1 MTTNYL
7 HRLALSIL
15 LGLTGG
21 IHSSLAEA
29 QELPVTSESKRIR
42 TRKGKSLGFSL
53 IFGGE
58 YGLIQSKSKQQ
69 AFVDKEGSVFEMKAL
84 AGFESGNFLFD
95 TGVGWYN
102 LRLRGEEQLQAGIT
116 EDNEVGVS
124 GITIEF
130 NPSYKTDFG
139 LYLGLST
146 QAKSPTLLSYEST
159 ASTTSVGFSVGGQ
172 LGYEFETSD
181 LNARVVAKYMT
192 TLGLKGWQDQ
202 IILGGL
208 QFGLPIKKPD
218 TKQITKTTIIKSK
231 KEIIDYRKKSF
242 TITVTADVIKLALDN
257 TVSFYGS
264 RKNPTLTPE
273 SQAFL
278 VDLGAS
284 LQQVI
289 SSWETLRVDAE
300 TRQHM
305 NATRRS
311 LISTG
316 VPPSKVRLGKLLP
329 QIEAGGSVSVDFTF
343 TGVQD
348 IATLQDAIRSAMN
361 AMRIPE
367 NCKDG
372 VCE

>member
-1 MTTNYL
+1 L
-7 HRLALSIL
+7 WIVPLVLIEIPQL
-15 LGLTGG
+15 QF
-21 IHSSLAEA
+21 AEA
-29 QELPVTSESKRIR
+29 QELPVTSEQRKVR

-58 YGLIQSKSKQQ
+58 YGFIGAKSKTPS
-69 AFVDKEGSVFEMKAL
+69 FKDKKGSIVEMKAL
-84 AGFESGNFLFD
+84 AGFESGNLLFD

-102 LRLRGEEQLQAGIT
+102 KRLRGEEILQADLA

-124 GITIEF
+124 GMTIEF
-130 NPSYKTDFG
+130 NPSFKTDFG
-139 LYLGLST
+139 LYVGLST
-146 QAKSPTLLSYEST
+146 QATAPALQRYEST
-159 ASTTSVGFSVGGQ
+159 APTASFGFSGGAQ
-172 LGYEFETSD
+172 LGYEIETTD
-181 LNARVVAKYMT
+181 LNARFVAKYMT

-202 IILGGL
+202 VILGGL

-218 TKQITKTTIIKSK
+218 TTQITKTTIIKSK

-273 SQAFL
+273 SQSFL
-278 VDLGAS
+278 VDLGGS

-289 SSWETLRVDAE
+289 SAWETLRIDAE
-300 TRQHM
+300 TQSHM
-305 NATRRS
+305 NAVRRS
-311 LISTG
+311 LVSTG
-316 VPPSKVRLGKLLP
+316 VPPNKVRLGKLLP
-329 QIEAGGSVSVDFTF
+329 QIEDGGNVSVDFTF

-348 IATLQDAIRSAMN
+348 IAILQNAIRQAMN
-361 AMRIPE
+361 AMKIPE
-367 NCKDG
+367 NCRDG